1 MFQSPSSIDVVSLT
15 IYALYL
21 ARIDVQVKCVLLGEG
36 GGGYFLIR
44 HQWGRAA
51 GWGRILTTG
60 LTIMGSHFQ

>member
-1 MFQSPSSIDVVSLT
+1 MFHSPSSIDVVSLT

-36 GGGYFLIR
+36 GRVLPYKTPMGTCR
-44 HQWGRAA
+44 WM
-51 GWGRILTTG
+51 GRIFTTG